1 MIKVKYTYNQDKREC
16 SLLVKGHAGQANI
29 GEDIICASATIL
41 AYTIAQIV
49 KAMDD
54 NGELAEPP
62 ILELESGDATIVCR
76 AKDDDL
82 YAEMAQSFFTIKV
95 GYLLLQHN
103 YPQFVEIIDDK
114 DDESLT

>member
-1 MIKVKYTYNQDKREC
+1 MIKVKYTYDRDKREC
-16 SLLVKGHAGQANI
+16 SLLVEGHAGQADI
-29 GEDIICASATIL
+29 GQDIICSSASIL

-49 KAMDD
+49 KVMDEHGD
-54 NGELAEPP
+54 FAEPP
-62 ILELESGDATIVCR
+62 TLDLDRGDATIVCR

-82 YAEMAQSFFTIKV
+82 YAQLSQSFFTVNI

-114 DDESLT
+114 A